1 MRFAGERFPGRAAQP
16 AVVFPVMLAA
26 LFAVLPLFVF
36 AEGAGGAFD
45 PFGGFDDEGA
55 ALSGAGGNGITVGG
69 AVTAGLT
76 GYIKDIADNAGN
88 VQAGDIV
95 KGSLTFSAK
104 GDSAEAFVKVNL
116 QPVFGGSA
124 DGQNGGQKPAVTLDE
139 AFLSVFFGALTVD
152 AGLRRLTWGKADN
165 EGPLDVI
172 NPLDYADLSDI
183 KPGEPPKIAR
193 PLVRAVF
200 RFGDYS
206 KIEGVFVPWF
216 SGQVFADG
224 GRWEPAQAKALKQM
238 AALFGV
244 SDIDAMKA
252 DTVTLS
258 WFQAGARFS
267 TTVSHSDIGVQYYTG
282 YLPRP
287 AYAVETGPVPAIT
300 LGYNRYHQIGMDCA
314 AEAAGFNMR
323 AEAAVNIS
331 GDLSGDDPSVY
342 NPHFL
347 WSFGF
352 DRSLFAGISLNLQ
365 CNQKIRLADDG
376 VGKKP
381 YDVEADTPVTATRGT
396 AELSRA
402 FFRDTVRLSAA
413 AVWGIED
420 KDLYLIPAVTF
431 THGSA
436 ELELSGGFFLGDRN
450 GELGQ
455 YRDNSFVKAVMKYG
469 F

>member
-1 MRFAGERFPGRAAQP
+1 MGFAGSRFSERAARRA
-16 AVVFPVMLAA
+16 AVVRVMLAA
-26 LFAVLPLFVF
+26 WLAAAPLSVF
-36 AEGAGGAFD
+36 AEGAGGVFN

-55 ALSGAGGNGITVGG
+55 ARSGAGGDGVTVGG

-76 GYIKDIADNAGN
+76 GYVKDIADDAGT
-88 VQAGDIV
+88 VRAGGIV
-95 KGSLTFSAK
+95 KGSLAFSAR
-104 GDSAEAFVKVNL
+104 GDAAEAFVKVNL
-116 QPVFGGSA
+116 QPVFGDSA

-139 AFLSVFFGALTVD
+139 AFLAVFFGALTVD

-172 NPLDYADLSDI
+172 NPLDYTDLSDV

-193 PLVRAVF
+193 PLAHAAF
-200 RFGDYS
+200 RFGDSS

-216 SGQVFADG
+216 SGQEFADG
-224 GRWEPAQAKALKQM
+224 GRWEPARAKALKQT

-244 SDIDAMKA
+244 ADIDALKA
-252 DTVTLS
+252 DTATLS
-258 WFQAGARFS
+258 WFQAGVRFS
-267 TTVSHSDIGVQYYTG
+267 ATVSHADMGVQYYTG

-287 AYAVETGPVPAIT
+287 AYAVKTSPVPAIT
-300 LGYNRYHQIGMDCA
+300 LGYNRYHQIGLDYA
-314 AEAAGFNMR
+314 AEAAGFNVR

-331 GDLSGDDPSVY
+331 GDLSGDDQSVY
-342 NPHFL
+342 NPHVM
-347 WSFGF
+347 WSLGF
-352 DRSLFAGISLNLQ
+352 DRSLFAGITLNLQ
-365 CNQKIRLADDG
+365 CNEKIRLADGG

-381 YDVEADTPVTATRGT
+381 YDVEAGTPVTATRVT
-396 AELSRA
+396 AEISRA

-420 KDLYLIPAVTF
+420 KDAYLIPAVTF
-431 THGSA
+431 TRGSA
-436 ELELSGGFFLGDRN
+436 ELELSGGFFLGDRD

-455 YRDNSFVKAVMKYG
+455 YRDNSFVKAVMKYD